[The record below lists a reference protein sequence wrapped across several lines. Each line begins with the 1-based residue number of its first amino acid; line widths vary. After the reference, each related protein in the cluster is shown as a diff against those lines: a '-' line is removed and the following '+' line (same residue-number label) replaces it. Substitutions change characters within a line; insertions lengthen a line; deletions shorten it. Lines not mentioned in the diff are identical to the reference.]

1 MLDEEEPPPQ
11 PERSASVPKAATAV
25 RYPRVR
31 MRKIGALFILGLGL
45 FAAAPAQAGIP
56 DLYSGSWP
64 AKLMPSNE
72 PVGTITWVPVSEEWG
87 RGVLGQPW
95 GGAPFTNCPPKGQ
108 TRFFLGRYGTGGKL
122 IACTI
127 GADGRELHGRYDGA
141 GGEFRPGSFDV
152 SIVTGPQDTKQE
164 FEGVYVED
172 GGITTDWCGE
182 LIPSTRPDV
191 LAPRVTAL
199 ASFARAG
206 KPVRL
211 RFSASDDRNV
221 VRIAVTIKRAGKTIA
236 SISSG
241 FRRVNGAPAS
251 LLWRPRRRLRG
262 AFTFSVRV
270 FDRYGNASRL
280 SSAALHIR

>member
-1 MLDEEEPPPQ
+1 MLEEEQPPQ

-31 MRKIGALFILGLGL
+31 MRKITALFILALGL

-152 SIVTGPQDTKQE
+152 EIIQDSPRIFFGQ
-164 FEGVYVED
+164 YIED
-172 GGITTDWCGE
+172 GGITTDWCGQ
-182 LIPSTRPDV
+182 LIPSTAPDAV
-191 LAPRVTAL
+191 APTVQALPSTAR
-199 ASFARAG
+199 SG
-206 KPVRL
+206 KAVRL
-211 RFSASDDRNV
+211 RFAASDDRN
-221 VRIAVTIKRAGKTIA
+221 I
-236 SISSG
+236 
-241 FRRVNGAPAS
+241 
-251 LLWRPRRRLRG
+251 
-262 AFTFSVRV
+262 VRV
-270 FDRYGNASRL
+270 RL
-280 SSAALHIR
+280 TVKS